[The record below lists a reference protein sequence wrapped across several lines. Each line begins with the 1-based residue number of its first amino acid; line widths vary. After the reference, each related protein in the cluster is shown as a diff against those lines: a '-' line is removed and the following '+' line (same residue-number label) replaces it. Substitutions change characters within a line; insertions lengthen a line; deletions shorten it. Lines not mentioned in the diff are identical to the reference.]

1 MKKEIFYDLAAEIEK
16 ECGDWEQGE
25 GLSEETKKALLA
37 KVAQLDGEVPEKE
50 TAKVRHLPVKKR
62 YLLVVAAVLVLVLGM
77 GVMGDRAWIS
87 KKEDMER
94 ASELT
99 TKVDNEEKESVLA
112 EEEAIY
118 QEIAETLGIAPM
130 RLGYFPDGME
140 LDSYS
145 IAENTGWAYVNYL
158 YEGELI
164 TIQMAKD
171 HKEISGNVQW
181 DGGHQIFERVKNN
194 YGYNVEVYC
203 MDEQQQKYGA
213 KIVYGNGYYEIF
225 GCFSEKNEFFSIL
238 EQIFFKNV

>member
-25 GLSEETKKALLA
+25 GLSEENRKALLA
-37 KVAQLDGEVPEKE
+37 KVAQLDGEVPKKE

-99 TKVDNEEKESVLA
+99 TKIDNEEKESVLA
-112 EEEAIY
+112 EEDAIY
-118 QEIAETLGIAPM
+118 EEIAEVLGIAPM
-130 RLGYFPDGME
+130 RLGYFPEGME

-145 IAENTGWAYVNYL
+145 ITENTGWAYVNYL

-164 TIQMAKD
+164 TIYMAKD
-171 HKEISGNVQW
+171 HKENAGNVQW
-181 DGGHQIFERVKNN
+181 DGEYEKIEPINNIYGHEIEA
-194 YGYNVEVYC
+194 YC
-203 MDEQQQKYGA
+203 IDEENQKYDA
-213 KIVYGNGYYEIF
+213 KILYGNGYYEIF
-225 GCFSEKNEFFSIL
+225 GCFSEKNDFFSIL